1 MVAFTGTGIGCVR
14 ERRSTTVS
22 DRGTDGTES
31 TDLLWYESLSDDQSW
46 VSLWSG
52 YVRCGCGGICSTET
66 QCPVCGED
74 PPNLDWVVVRDT
86 DGNEYRVPPV
96 FHGAEGRYEDWIY
109 LRMLEREWLRPV
121 EADLYDS
128 IPDDNRPSARA
139 IVVLVFWSYFETRIE
154 RLFRETGEA
163 VPEKVMDHLLDRYSF
178 VGARMDR
185 LYKVVFSTTYLA
197 DLNDLGYSKVAVLLR
212 RVQKC
217 RNRFTH
223 GHPEAIDDALVE
235 ELVAGLKDEHE
246 GWIAVFNT
254 RLQEGRKRPVTLH
267 G

>member
-1 MVAFTGTGIGCVR
+1 M
-14 ERRSTTVS
+14 S

-139 IVVLVFWSYFETRIE
+139 IVLLVFWSYFETRIE
-154 RLFRETGEA
+154 RLFTETGEA